1 MDLPRG
7 MKDFENMEI
16 QKIEYI
22 RQHFIETAN
31 TFGFD
36 LMEPSPIEL
45 MSVIEAKSG
54 PTIRDDVYFF
64 NDKGD
69 REVSLRFDFTV
80 GLTRYIAGQKSMK
93 LPAKI
98 SAFGG
103 VWRYDEPQKGRYRF
117 FHQWDIEIF
126 GKQNT
131 ETDAEIIEFT
141 SKFFSN
147 LGLENIVLSI
157 SHRKITQSYI
167 SSIFESEN
175 SEVISDILRA
185 IDKIQKKSEKEIISE
200 YEKKGYSK
208 EKLEKIIEFSK
219 LKGSPD
225 EISKK
230 FDVTHCPQ
238 YTWTELTSLF
248 ESLKNRNVNNIQ
260 IDFGIVRGLDYYSGI
275 VFEAFDKNFDIGALV
290 GGGRYDNLPSVFGRD
305 DLGATGVAGGV
316 ERIILALENQNSSF
330 LQKTNRVSVLYVN
343 EDVKLNAM
351 KIASILRE
359 NSIPTDIDLSGRA
372 LKKQMEQSTNS
383 KFVIIVGPDE
393 FSKNMVVVRNMSDRT
408 ENKILISE
416 LLEHVKKLLM

>member
-1 MDLPRG
+1 M
-7 MKDFENMEI
+7 
-16 QKIEYI
+16 
-22 RQHFIETAN
+22 
-31 TFGFD
+31 
-36 LMEPSPIEL
+36 
-45 MSVIEAKSG
+45 
-54 PTIRDDVYFF
+54 
-64 NDKGD
+64 
-69 REVSLRFDFTV
+69 
-80 GLTRYIAGQKSMK
+80 
-93 LPAKI
+93 
-98 SAFGG
+98 
-103 VWRYDEPQKGRYRF
+103 
-117 FHQWDIEIF
+117 
-126 GKQNT
+126 
-131 ETDAEIIEFT
+131 
-141 SKFFSN
+141 
-147 LGLENIVLSI
+147 
-157 SHRKITQSYI
+157 
-167 SSIFESEN
+167 
-175 SEVISDILRA
+175 
-185 IDKIQKKSEKEIISE
+185 
-200 YEKKGYSK
+200 
-208 EKLEKIIEFSK
+208 
-219 LKGSPD
+219 KGSPD

-230 FDVTHCPQ
+230 FDVTQ
-238 YTWTELTSLF
+238 FENWTELTSLF

-330 LQKTNRVSVLYVN
+330 LQKTNRISVLYVN

-393 FSKNMVVVRNMSDRT
+393 LSKNMVVVRNMSDRT